1 MGFSRQEYW
10 SGVPLPSPTITLEH
24 IKTNL
29 LVEQRQT
36 IWGRVIPETLVKLN
50 HCFLYNK
57 IIRDTSECLS
67 TVLPFI
73 LTTIINLTQSC
84 HQNTSWKPWP
94 GSMESPI
101 WCKDHLQNQGRR
113 LKGCS
118 QKLNPTKNKIKDT
131 LWISFWKKKS
141 YFNRCFVKRIA
152 SITQQELKW
161 NVRTWSRG
169 TRGSPPLIRDG
180 SVHRTPSEIALATLY
195 HVTTL
200 LLLMG
205 SDPETN
211 ATWSEAWFTTLTIPD
226 FGVKDIIF

>member
-1 MGFSRQEYW
+1 MKVKSLSRVQLLATPWTAAYQAPLSMGFSRQEYW

-94 GSMESPI
+94 GSRESPI
-101 WCKDHLQNQGRR
+101 
-113 LKGCS
+113 
-118 QKLNPTKNKIKDT
+118 
-131 LWISFWKKKS
+131 
-141 YFNRCFVKRIA
+141 
-152 SITQQELKW
+152 
-161 NVRTWSRG
+161 
-169 TRGSPPLIRDG
+169 
-180 SVHRTPSEIALATLY
+180 
-195 HVTTL
+195 
-200 LLLMG
+200 
-205 SDPETN
+205 
-211 ATWSEAWFTTLTIPD
+211 
-226 FGVKDIIF
+226 